1 MLALLKS
8 GQRLTGSLFQLI
20 FKYLLKSLPTQAKF
34 RIQMPHP
41 NTIFI
46 EQFSILCMF
55 QNLATFLVSLFG
67 LCL

>member
-46 EQFSILCMF
+46 EQFSNLCMF